1 MIDERIEEL
10 AALYAVDL
18 LEGDERAEF
27 ETQLQRDPAIQALVR
42 EFRGISSQLSHTV
55 SASPP
60 PALKNRIMASVRP
73 RSAAIP
79 PSPADNV
86 IRPAAFTF
94 LRFAPWAIAAGLA
107 VIAAWTGQR
116 YFTTRS
122 EINLL
127 RDRQAMTDVALQST
141 RQQLEAERIV
151 AGKQLEAL
159 QVDLA
164 GTTNQLAAAR
174 TQLATTGAEIAERDR
189 QLGETRTQLASIR
202 EQISEREARIAA
214 LTQRVDAMTGASAD
228 LGRQLGEAK
237 DRVAKLIQEM
247 LYQQELANLKITVL
261 ASLVQNSPQA
271 LAVTF
276 WDPAKQEGTLKVE
289 KLPALLPSQDYQLWV
304 VDPQYPN
311 PVDGGVFT
319 VDPKTGD
326 ARITFKPGQP
336 VKAVSAFAVTLER
349 KGGVPKAE
357 GPFVLLGK

>member
-18 LEGDERAEF
+18 LDGEERAQF
-27 ETQLQRDPAIQALVR
+27 EAELQRDQALQALVR
-42 EFRGISSQLSHTV
+42 DFRGISSNLAHVV
-55 SASPP
+55 STPP
-60 PALKNRIMASVRP
+60 PVDLKSRLMATVEERS
-73 RSAAIP
+73 SAAVT
-79 PSPADNV
+79 SDGNV
-86 IRPAAFTF
+86 IRPPLFTF

-107 VIAAWTGQR
+107 VMAAWTGQR
-116 YFTTRS
+116 YFTSRS

-127 RDRQAMTDVALQST
+127 RDRQAITDVALQST
-141 RQQLEAERIV
+141 KQQLEAERIV
-151 AGKQLEAL
+151 ASKQLETL
-159 QVDLA
+159 QQDLA
-164 GTTNQLAAAR
+164 GTTNQLATAR
-174 TQLATTGAEIAERDR
+174 NQLAAANSQIQERDR
-189 QLGETRTQLASIR
+189 LLGDTRTQLASAR
-202 EQISEREARIAA
+202 EQINERESRIAA
-214 LTQRVDAMTGASAD
+214 LTQRVDAMAGASAD

-237 DRVAKLIQEM
+237 DRVANLIEQM
-247 LYQQELANLKITVL
+247 LFQQELANLKITVL
-261 ASLVQNSPQA
+261 ASLAQNSPQA

-276 WDPAKQEGTLKVE
+276 WDPSKQEGTLRVE

-304 VDPQYPN
+304 VDPQYQN

>member
-18 LEGDERAEF
+18 LEGDERIQF
-27 ETQLQRDPAIQALVR
+27 EAQLERDPAVQALVR
-42 EFRGISSQLSHTV
+42 EFRGISTHLSHTV
-55 SASPP
+55 SATPP
-60 PALKNRIMASVRP
+60 PALKNRIMASVDQ
-73 RSAAIP
+73 RSAAP
-79 PSPADNV
+79 ASSADNV
-86 IRPAAFTF
+86 IRPPGFTF

-127 RDRQAMTDVALQST
+127 RDRQALTDIALQST

-164 GTTNQLAAAR
+164 GTTTQLADAR
-174 TQLATTGAEIAERDR
+174 TQLAAANSQVTDRDR
-189 QLGETRTQLASIR
+189 QLGEVRTQLANVR
-202 EQISEREARIAA
+202 EQINEREARIAA

-237 DRVAKLIQEM
+237 DRVAKLIQDM

-261 ASLVQNSPQA
+261 ASLVQNSPEA

-276 WDPAKQEGTLKVE
+276 WDPSKQEGTLKVE
-289 KLPALLPSQDYQLWV
+289 KLPALLPSQDYQLWI

-319 VDPKTGD
+319 VDPKTGG
-326 ARITFKPGQP
+326 ARITYKPGQP
-336 VKAVSAFAVTLER
+336 VKAVSAFAVTVER

-357 GPFVLLGK
+357 GQFVLMGK

>member
-1 MIDERIEEL
+1 MIDERTEEL

-18 LEGDERAEF
+18 LEGDERVEF
-27 ETQLQRDPAIQALVR
+27 EAQLQRYPAVQALVR
-42 EFRGISSQLSHTV
+42 EFRDVSSHLSHTV
-55 SASPP
+55 SAPPP
-60 PALKNRIMASVRP
+60 PALKNRIMASIEQ
-73 RSAAIP
+73 RSAT
-79 PSPADNV
+79 STPAAPDNV

-94 LRFAPWAIAAGLA
+94 LRFAPWAIAAGFA

-127 RDRQAMTDVALQST
+127 RDRQGITGVALQST

-159 QVDLA
+159 QLDFVGA
-164 GTTNQLAAAR
+164 TNQLAAAR
-174 TQLATTGAEIAERDR
+174 TQLAAATGQFSERDR
-189 QLGETRTQLASIR
+189 ELGEARTQLASIR
-202 EQISEREARIAA
+202 EQINERETRIAS

-247 LYQQELANLKITVL
+247 LNQQELANLKITVL

-289 KLPALLPSQDYQLWV
+289 KLPALLANQDYQLWV

-311 PVDGGVFT
+311 PVDGGVFR
-319 VDPKTGD
+319 VDPNTGD

>member
-27 ETQLQRDPAIQALVR
+27 EAHLQRDPAVQALVR
-42 EFRGISSQLSHTV
+42 EFRGISSHLSHTV
-55 SASPP
+55 SALPP
-60 PALKNRIMASVRP
+60 PALKDRIMASVEKP
-73 RSAAIP
+73 SAASTP
-79 PSPADNV
+79 PPPDNV
-86 IRPAAFTF
+86 IRPATFTF

-107 VIAAWTGQR
+107 VVAAWTGQR
-116 YFTTRS
+116 YFTSRS

-127 RDRQAMTDVALQST
+127 RDRQGMTDVALQSM

-151 AGKQLEAL
+151 TGKQLEAL

-174 TQLATTGAEIAERDR
+174 TQLAAANVDISERDR

-202 EQISEREARIAA
+202 EQINEREARIAA

-247 LYQQELANLKITVL
+247 LYQQEVANLKITVL
-261 ASLVQNSPQA
+261 ASLAKNSPQA

-289 KLPALLPSQDYQLWV
+289 GLPALLANQDYQLWI

-319 VDPKTGD
+319 VDPKTGE
-326 ARITFKPGQP
+326 ARISYKPGQP
-336 VKAVSAFAVTLER
+336 VKAVAAFAVTLER

-357 GPFVLLGK
+357 GPFMLLGK